1 MPWGERYHG
10 TVERTYPVATGEGF
24 EERRSLAVDGCSTR
38 VMHIVMTRVVARGS
52 LRAGQIPIL
61 MTQTDADAGVIGHA
75 ILAERP

>member
-1 MPWGERYHG
+1 
-10 TVERTYPVATGEGF
+10 
-24 EERRSLAVDGCSTR
+24 
-38 VMHIVMTRVVARGS
+38 MHIVMTRVVARGS